1 MDKLDRI
8 QKLFQL
14 FMTHRHPIS
23 LRTLADKLDCTQKSA
38 RRLIDVL
45 QDFTLAPIC

>member
-8 QKLFQL
+8 QKLFRL
-14 FMTHRHPIS
+14 FMTHRH
-23 LRTLADKLDCTQKSA
+23 
-38 RRLIDVL
+38 LIDVL